1 MNDDFLKRHWQRPDP
16 KFVDRLSIQLNSTPQ
31 RSIPMSTRILR
42 PALLVTLALFLAA
55 ALTLTFSPT
64 ARAAVQEIFSFN
76 GVTVSVDDETGKL
89 VTSGNLDAVVQ
100 QSDNSVTIQ
109 GEDGSMAGVAVADL
123 TVEMLAV
130 AELLERFPDLVLPDV
145 PEGYTLAPEGQLT
158 DDGTLTFTW
167 TNAVGQMIS
176 YVRSSSPPENIIL
189 TDVIGDVDALPGETG
204 TLSEDGTAQTGGA
217 YPITAVVVGTGS
229 ALEFPEGDLEVIPVE
244 SSETIVESSG
254 PLALYTWESS
264 GYFHMLFTSNP
275 ELSEADLQAM
285 QP

>member
-1 MNDDFLKRHWQRPDP
+1 
-16 KFVDRLSIQLNSTPQ
+16 
-31 RSIPMSTRILR
+31 MSTRILR
-42 PALLVTLALFLAA
+42 PALLVMLALFLAA
-55 ALTLTFSPT
+55 ALTLTFSPA
-64 ARAAVQEIFSFN
+64 ARAAVQAIFTFN
-76 GVTVSVDDETGKL
+76 GVTVSIDDETGNL
-89 VTSGNLDAVVQ
+89 VTSGNPDAIVH

-109 GEDGSMAGVAVADL
+109 GEDGSMAGVVMSDL
-123 TVEMLAV
+123 SVEMLAV

-158 DDGTLTFTW
+158 DDGILTFTW
-167 TNAVGQMIS
+167 TNVEGQVIS
-176 YVRSSSPPENIIL
+176 YVRSSSPPENIIFA
-189 TDVIGDVDALPGETG
+189 DVIGDTDALPGEMN
-204 TLSEDGTAQTGGA
+204 TLPEDGTAQTGGA

-254 PLALYTWESS
+254 PLAFYTWERG